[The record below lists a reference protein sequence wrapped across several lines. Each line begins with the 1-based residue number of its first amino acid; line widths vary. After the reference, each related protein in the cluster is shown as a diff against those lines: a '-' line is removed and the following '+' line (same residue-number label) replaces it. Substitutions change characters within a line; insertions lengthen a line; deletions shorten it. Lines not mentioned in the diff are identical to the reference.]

1 MYTKLPIVLGSVS
14 QHRVKS
20 TPRWYRKQGVE
31 MVHPEKM
38 AIARDIPRA
47 NPQAIPGAAIRLL
60 QHLTS
65 CIGLLQHLLSCRCA
79 HQRTCL

>member
-1 MYTKLPIVLGSVS
+1 
-14 QHRVKS
+14 
-20 TPRWYRKQGVE
+20 